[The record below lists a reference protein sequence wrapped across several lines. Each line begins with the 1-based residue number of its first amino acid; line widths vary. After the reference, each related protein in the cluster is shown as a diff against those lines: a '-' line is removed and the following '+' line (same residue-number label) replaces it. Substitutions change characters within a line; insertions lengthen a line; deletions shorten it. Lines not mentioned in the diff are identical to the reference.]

1 MGGSENPCTRLR
13 RQAHLRPDTPLP
25 WTPDPR
31 SGGPLAPL
39 VGIDPTQSG
48 PSSRVGTTWW
58 ALTWPQAIFR
68 APWGPLSRVSQ
79 YLWTAR
85 SHPQSGRVRYPPG
98 HPPGGGLR
106 PPREGVPS
114 EGKLGVPGPPRRTP
128 REGGPRPPGPGTPPG
143 GPPGGPGPGGVHF
156 RGYLITLPVG
166 TDVAIRFRKG
176 WFLGGEISPPGA
188 RRAPSRGVRDPPGG
202 GSRDPPPRGSKKGV
216 FLTLRRPPKMGHF

>member
-1 MGGSENPCTRLR
+1 MYQVAATSCCRTGYPPRPGPPGHPRPSLRGAPGPPGGYRPHPVGSQFARRDRL
-13 RQAHLRPDTPLP
+13 AGPHLAA
-25 WTPDPR
+25 
-31 SGGPLAPL
+31 GH
-39 VGIDPTQSG
+39 
-48 PSSRVGTTWW
+48 
-58 ALTWPQAIFR
+58 FR
-68 APWGPLSRVSQ
+68 APWGPIVSGLPIPLDRQ
-79 YLWTAR
+79 VPPPVGEGTI
-85 SHPQSGRVRYPPG
+85 PPG
-98 HPPGGGLR
+98 TPPPGGGPR

-176 WFLGGEISPPGA
+176 WFLGVKNPPPGA

-216 FLTLRRPPKMGHF
+216 FWPLRRPPKMGHF